1 MNATVL
7 QLTWRSLLGRRRA
20 ILLMALPAIL
30 LLLAIAVRLVHG
42 QDAQAAVNLLG
53 AFAMGFLVPLI
64 CLIAGTGSIGPEIDD
79 GSVVYLL
86 AKPLSRQV
94 IVNSKLAVSIAVAV
108 LFAALP
114 TLLAGFI
121 VAGGAAHVA
130 IGYAAGVLVAGIAYG
145 ALFLLLAILTRN
157 AVVIGLLYALVWESV
172 VGGYV
177 PGAQAVS
184 VQQWSLALTHSI
196 VGARAADLS
205 VTSAVGLPTG
215 LILLV
220 VVTAAA
226 HGLRRE
232 AAAQHPDHH
241 RGVTGLNTRAGSP
254 GCWPRSR
261 PAPIGWSWRRTNSRR
276 RAPTPRVPR
285 RT

>member
-226 HGLRRE
+226 TVYAGRRLRSIRITTE
-232 AAAQHPDHH
+232 E
-241 RGVTGLNTRAGSP
+241 
-254 GCWPRSR
+254 
-261 PAPIGWSWRRTNSRR
+261 
-276 RAPTPRVPR
+276 
-285 RT
+285 